1 MLLLLYKSASGNPAI
16 TVGATEAADTASFTV
31 RSRHRIT
38 VGATEA
44 ADVANFAAN
53 VASTASTVT
62 VGATEAPDVA
72 SVLLNN
78 PSAIVP
84 RKKGAAGPEAD
95 FRRRRAEVVV
105 NGRVRE
111 VATTEDARRI
121 IAAHVEK
128 AKQKA
133 KVIARREPDALPLP
147 PTIEV
152 NYASES
158 LARMVEEANARI
170 EQMYAQAFA
179 RAIARNQ
186 EDEDEIAVL
195 LLH

>member
-1 MLLLLYKSASGNPAI
+1 MAFSDGSFSTGAFSDLAWLFGVAPPPAP
-16 TVGATEAADTASFTV
+16 ATAK
-31 RSRHRIT
+31 RR
-38 VGATEA
+38 
-44 ADVANFAAN
+44 
-53 VASTASTVT
+53 
-62 VGATEAPDVA
+62 
-72 SVLLNN
+72 
-78 PSAIVP
+78 
-84 RKKGAAGPEAD
+84 GAAGPEAD

-133 KVIARREPDALPLP
+133 KALARTEPDALPAP
-147 PTIEV
+147 PVVQI
-152 NYASES
+152 NYAGELPS

-179 RAIARNQ
+179 RAIARQQ

>member
-1 MLLLLYKSASGNPAI
+1 MAFSDGSFS
-16 TVGATEAADTASFTV
+16 TGAFS
-31 RSRHRIT
+31 
-38 VGATEA
+38 
-44 ADVANFAAN
+44 DVAWLFG
-53 VASTASTVT
+53 VAPPPAPATAK
-62 VGATEAPDVA
+62 
-72 SVLLNN
+72 
-78 PSAIVP
+78 
-84 RKKGAAGPEAD
+84 RKGAAGPEAD

-105 NGRVRE
+105 NGRARE
-111 VATTEDARRI
+111 VASNEDARRI

-133 KVIARREPDALPLP
+133 KVIARREPDALPVP

-158 LARMVEEANARI
+158 LARMAEEANARI